1 MLDVGCWTLDVGRWM
16 LDVGCWT
23 LDVGRWMLDVGC
35 WTLDVGCSMLDVGC
49 SMLDVRCWMF
59 DVGSL
64 HLRRSPFRSPP
75 GTGRSLGHSVLKR
88 PHAPTLTHPA
98 DSAPPTPA

>member
-35 WTLDVGCSMLDVGC
+35 WTLDVGENIPKVENFG
-49 SMLDVRCWMF
+49 MF
-59 DVGSL
+59 YFYFFCIS
-64 HLRRSPFRSPP
+64 SKASSS
-75 GTGRSLGHSVLKR
+75 TIAS
-88 PHAPTLTHPA
+88 
-98 DSAPPTPA
+98 